1 MTAADSTGPV
11 SWNDGWQRFSR
22 HHRRALIAAEGL
34 VLAGLAAAVPL
45 YLYLAG
51 YQWRTGGGEQVR
63 ELPPNID
70 QVLSWALWTATI
82 GAAVAAAV
90 AIGLVATR
98 VFSQLRT
105 PAAQWRRVPAAAG
118 WALITGALWAV
129 SSMTTTGVIVNGLVM
144 T

>member
-1 MTAADSTGPV
+1 MTAADSTAPV
-11 SWNDGWQRFSR
+11 PWKDGWRRFSQ
-22 HHRRALIAAEGL
+22 HHRRTLIATEAL
-34 VLAGLAAAVPL
+34 VLVGLAVAVPL

-51 YQWRTGGGEQVR
+51 YQWRTGGGTQVR

-82 GAAVAAAV
+82 GAAVATAV
-90 AIGLVATR
+90 VIGLVANR
-98 VFSQLRT
+98 VFRQLRT
-105 PAAQWRRVPAAAG
+105 PPTQWRRVPAAAHT
-118 WALITGALWAV
+118 ALMIGALWAV